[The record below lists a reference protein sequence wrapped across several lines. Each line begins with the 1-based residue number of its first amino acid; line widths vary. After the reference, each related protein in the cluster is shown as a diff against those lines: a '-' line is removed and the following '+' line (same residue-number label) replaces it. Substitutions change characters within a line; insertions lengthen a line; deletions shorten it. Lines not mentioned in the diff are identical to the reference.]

1 MPGRSAQG
9 PDAIVKTD
17 LGRLL
22 RAGASEIGVHLS
34 DGQVEAFV
42 QYIHLLLKWNRRTNL
57 IGTEDPSEIVVRHV
71 VDSLLFLEVI
81 PAGSPLRVLDLGSG
95 AGLPGI
101 PVKIAR
107 PEDTI
112 VLVESRARKTAFL
125 REAVRLV
132 GLPGITVHEGRAEV
146 MAGDPEHCGR
156 YDVVVMRAVSP
167 EDWLGTALR
176 LTRAGGRV
184 VLSRGKGA
192 AALEA
197 WLRDEAGGMG
207 GRLAEVVVRTLPV
220 AREDRTLF
228 AVVRET

>member
-1 MPGRSAQG
+1 M
-9 PDAIVKTD
+9 VKID
-17 LGRLL
+17 MGRLL
-22 RAGASEIGVHLS
+22 RAGASEIGVRLS
-34 DGQVEAFV
+34 DGQVEAFL
-42 QYIHLLLKWNRRTNL
+42 QYVHLLLKWNRRVNL
-57 IGTEDPSEIVVRHV
+57 IGTDDPSEIVIRHV
-71 VDSLLFLEVI
+71 IDSLLFLEVF
-81 PAGSPLRVLDLGSG
+81 PAGFPLRVIDIGSG

-112 VLVESRARKTAFL
+112 VLVESRAKKAAFL
-125 REAVRLV
+125 REAVRLIR
-132 GLPGITVHEGRAEV
+132 LPGITVHEGRIEEI
-146 MAGDPEHCGR
+146 AGDPEHCGR

-176 LTRAGGRV
+176 LARGGGRV
-184 VLSRGKGA
+184 ILSRGKGA

-220 AREDRTLF
+220 AREERTLF
-228 AVVRET
+228 AVERETT

>member
-1 MPGRSAQG
+1 M
-9 PDAIVKTD
+9 VKID
-17 LGRLL
+17 MGRLL
-22 RAGASEIGVHLS
+22 RAGASEIGVRLS
-34 DGQVEAFV
+34 DGQVEAFL
-42 QYIHLLLKWNRRTNL
+42 QYVHLLLKWNRRVNL
-57 IGTEDPSEIVVRHV
+57 IGTDDPSEIVIRHV
-71 VDSLLFLEVI
+71 IDSLLFLEVF
-81 PAGSPLRVLDLGSG
+81 PAGSPLRVIDIGSG

-112 VLVESRARKTAFL
+112 VLVESRAKKAAFL
-125 REAVRLV
+125 REAVRLIR
-132 GLPGITVHEGRAEV
+132 LPGITVHEGRIEEI
-146 MAGDPEHCGR
+146 AGDPEHCGR

-176 LTRAGGRV
+176 LARGGGRV
-184 VLSRGKGA
+184 ILSRGKGA

-220 AREDRTLF
+220 AREERTLF
-228 AVVRET
+228 AVERETT